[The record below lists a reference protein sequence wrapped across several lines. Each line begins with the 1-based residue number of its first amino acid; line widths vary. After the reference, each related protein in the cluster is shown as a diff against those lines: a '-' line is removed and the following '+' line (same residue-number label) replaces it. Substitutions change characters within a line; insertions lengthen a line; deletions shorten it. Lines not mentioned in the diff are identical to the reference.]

1 MHMAYV
7 PAGALVQRAQNVA
20 LQLLALG
27 SSLGIR
33 EVGSAVVVDDV
44 VLVLARL
51 ANASEG
57 KSEDVVLV
65 CVILPRI
72 PIQ

>member
-1 MHMAYV
+1 
-7 PAGALVQRAQNVA
+7 
-20 LQLLALG
+20 
-27 SSLGIR
+27 
-33 EVGSAVVVDDV
+33 V